1 VPTELIRDIVGHVMI
16 FPLPSDPETEVS
28 YLMGG
33 KVLDHVCIR
42 VKRVGRHDSKA
53 IAGLDS
59 ELTLVLGLVVFTNCS
74 QEAGPLNSI
83 SRCTCGLVDSRGSGI
98 STVFRHSVDSR
109 HSIDTHSGRQ

>member
-1 VPTELIRDIVGHVMI
+1 MPTELIRDIVGHVMI
-16 FPLPSDPETEVS
+16 FPLPSDPETETSYES

-59 ELTLVLGLVVFTNCS
+59 ELTLVLGPVVFTNCS
-74 QEAGPLNSI
+74 
-83 SRCTCGLVDSRGSGI
+83 
-98 STVFRHSVDSR
+98 
-109 HSIDTHSGRQ
+109 